1 MSIRINDLTVR
12 FKNGV
17 VAVNKASLEIPKGI
31 YGLLGENGAGKTTL
45 MRVLTTVL
53 KQTEGM
59 VSLDGILYKD
69 SRIRLYFPVHDSSLV
84 PYLIL
89 YG

>member
-45 MRVLTTVL
+45 
-53 KQTEGM
+53 
-59 VSLDGILYKD
+59 I
-69 SRIRLYFPVHDSSLV
+69 SRPQRTIKLSRA
-84 PYLIL
+84 
-89 YG
+89 

>member
-45 MRVLTTVL
+45 MRDLWNACVFYSGAVFICSITNDF
-53 KQTEGM
+53 KE
-59 VSLDGILYKD
+59 K
-69 SRIRLYFPVHDSSLV
+69 RIDYE
-84 PYLIL
+84 Y
-89 YG
+89 

>member
-17 VAVNKASLEIPKGI
+17 VAVNKASLEIPNGI

-53 KQTEGM
+53 KQKKSQM
-59 VSLDGILYKD
+59 RIV
-69 SRIRLYFPVHDSSLV
+69 SRIMISLWKMH
-84 PYLIL
+84 IFI
-89 YG
+89 

>member
-53 KQTEGM
+53 KQTEEIKCIKKTAYGYDCNRW
-59 VSLDGILYKD
+59 LCC
-69 SRIRLYFPVHDSSLV
+69 FVHL
-84 PYLIL
+84 
-89 YG
+89 